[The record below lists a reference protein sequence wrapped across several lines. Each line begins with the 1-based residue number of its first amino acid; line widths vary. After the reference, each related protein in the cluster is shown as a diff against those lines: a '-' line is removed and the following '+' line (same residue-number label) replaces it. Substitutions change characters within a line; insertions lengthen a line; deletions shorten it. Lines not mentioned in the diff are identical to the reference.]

1 MRTRLSL
8 PVQVVRQV
16 EARAAA
22 SGRTVEDQA
31 ARLIAEGAV
40 ALLAD
45 LLHPLLSPEQAG
57 ADSSSSPNASR
68 PGLPARTDSDTMTAP
83 PVAASIPGDGLDCET
98 EPGGTAP

>member
-40 ALLAD
+40 ALLSD

-57 ADSSSSPNASR
+57 ADSSSPNASQ
-68 PGLPARTDSDTMTAP
+68 PGLTTRADSELLTIAT
-83 PVAASIPGDGLDCET
+83 VASDHTGRGLNNED
-98 EPGGTAP
+98 EPGGTA